1 MRTLSFYVGNEYN
14 NKEVLH
20 YLRGCAGLS
29 VRLVR
34 SLKQFDNGILLNDIH
49 ARTVDKIKA
58 GDKITINIPDDDI
71 IAQPSEHTIF
81 VMYEDEDIIVV
92 DKPALLPMHPSHNH
106 QGDTLANAVSWH
118 LAKEGKASTFRAIG
132 RLDKGTSGIV
142 ICALNSFAAA
152 KLSGKIKKEYTAIAT
167 GVLQGRG
174 TIDKPIFRPDPIK
187 TLRAVGENGDR
198 AVTHWQVVGGNDK
211 MTKLNINLE
220 TGRTHQIRVHF
231 SHMGNALV
239 GDRMYGESHPKIERQ
254 ALHCSHVEF
263 DHPITGETLKIDAK
277 LPQDMEELLLN
288 I

>member
-1 MRTLSFYVGNEYN
+1 MRTLSFYVGNEYD

-29 VRLVR
+29 VRLIR

-118 LAKEGKASTFRAIG
+118 LAKEGKGSTFRAIG

-167 GVLQGRG
+167 GVLQGKG

-187 TLRAVGENGDR
+187 TLRAVGEEGDR

-211 MTKLNINLE
+211 MTILKVNLE

-231 SHMGNALV
+231 SYMGNALV
-239 GDRMYGESHPKIERQ
+239 GDRMYGEIHPKIERQ
-254 ALHCSHVEF
+254 ALHCSYVEF
-263 DHPITGETLKIDAK
+263 EHPITGKMLKIDAK
-277 LPQDMEELLLN
+277 LPQDMEELLSN

>member
-1 MRTLSFYVGNEYN
+1 MRTLSFYVKNEYDN
-14 NKEVLH
+14 REVLH

-34 SLKQFDNGILLNDIH
+34 SLKQVDNGILLNGIP
-49 ARTVDKIKA
+49 ARTVDTIKA
-58 GDKITINIPDDDI
+58 GDKITINIPEDEI
-71 IAQPSEHTIF
+71 IVQPTEYTIN
-81 VMYEDEDIIVV
+81 VLYEDDDIIVV

-118 LAKEGKASTFRAIG
+118 LAKKGKSSTFRAIG

-167 GVLQGRG
+167 GVLQGSG

-187 TLRAVGENGDR
+187 TLRAVGEDGDR
-198 AVTHWQVVGGNDK
+198 AVTHWQVIDGNNE
-211 MTKLNINLE
+211 MTMLKIKLE

-239 GDRMYGESHPKIERQ
+239 GDRMYGEIHAEIERQ
-254 ALHCSHVEF
+254 ALHCSHVELE
-263 DHPITGETLKIDAK
+263 HPITGENLKIDAE
-277 LPQDMEELLLN
+277 LPQDMERLLSN